1 MRMGESTYSIQAGAM
16 KEGII
21 WKELVNHKVLKEA
34 GAAWN
39 E

>member
-1 MRMGESTYSIQAGAM
+1 MGECPVLSTQAGAM

-21 WKELVNHKVLKEA
+21 WTKLMNNKEA
-34 GAAWN
+34 DAAWN